1 VTPNL
6 PEEIEKETAPGRF
19 QDEEPKELQ
28 QHQEADE
35 QASQSEDEEEQ
46 KSQQEHHDIEQ
57 KAPEQFQALK
67 KVATPPRLVVD
78 NVPRFSLQELIQQ
91 KQLPTGEAMG
101 NRGESVLADHKV
113 SGSGAAAG
121 GTTLAMVIK
130 RPEGGKKSMGMI
142 RRCMKALNQM
152 IKAKH
157 GYKKNLHF

>member
-1 VTPNL
+1 VTPNVL
-6 PEEIEKETAPGRF
+6 EEIEKETAPGRF
-19 QDEEPKELQ
+19 QAEEPKE
-28 QHQEADE
+28 
-35 QASQSEDEEEQ
+35 SQSEDEEEQ
-46 KSQQEHHDIEQ
+46 KSQQERHDIEQ

-67 KVATPPRLVVD
+67 KVATPPRLVD

-91 KQLPTGEAMG
+91 KQLPTGEAMPTSKLG

-142 RRCMKALNQM
+142 RRCVKALNQM

-157 GYKKNLHF
+157 GSKKNLHF